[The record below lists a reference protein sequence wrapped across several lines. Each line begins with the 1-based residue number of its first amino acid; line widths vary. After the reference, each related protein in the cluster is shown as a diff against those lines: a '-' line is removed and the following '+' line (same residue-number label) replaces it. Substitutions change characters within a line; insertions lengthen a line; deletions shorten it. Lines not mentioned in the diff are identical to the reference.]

1 MKRFNSLILMVLI
14 VLLFGTSCTGIG
26 PFDEQKAIWLAE
38 HFMEEYNS
46 AHVEE
51 AFPKFEYVQR
61 NDHTVSCIKGLE
73 RETVNDRASDNYY
86 DYAKTDI
93 DITDSYFLDGKTF
106 VVEAFDHCDFHYH
119 SAPAFVYSSYGIEFI
134 ITIKQIDGEYWITG
148 IETDHLV
155 NI

>member
-1 MKRFNSLILMVLI
+1 MKRFTSLILMVLI

-73 RETVNDRASDNYY
+73 RETVNDRASD
-86 DYAKTDI
+86 
-93 DITDSYFLDGKTF
+93 
-106 VVEAFDHCDFHYH
+106 DFHYH